1 MNLLEGV
8 YDPGILKAVFL
19 AGGPGS
25 GKSFAANNI
34 FGIDNIMKGTSA
46 VGLKV
51 VNSDPAF
58 EHFLKKRGV
67 DPKDLGKLSAKVFNY
82 YTTSKNNPRQKGKEL
97 KDKLQAMYEK
107 GRLGLII
114 DGTGHNYGKI
124 EKRRK
129 KLEALGYDTAMIFV
143 NTSLEIALERNSK
156 RERVLPEDLVKKS
169 WSDVQNNM
177 GKFQSL
183 FGRNFMIVD
192 NSEVGDFSKMHSDK
206 VSNALK
212 FVKTPIKNRIGKKWV
227 QDQLKLKSL
236 GESVV
241 VDLDRPKTNLGESI
255 ALRAILST
263 ITENDLDLFLQKE
276 YLAEDNNTSSHHVD
290 DGPGTFFKSSG
301 AYQAYS
307 KKMSD
312 LVGWEILDY
321 AMSGGDFEAFNSD
334 REISP
339 NTYYPAGV
347 PGETTPTNSEDYK
360 TAKAYEKWKARIH
373 QVAKA
378 YGSKFLDF
386 KDIETARKPVTP
398 SGQRVVEPNKV
409 SKNELKEGV
418 QDKYTFKAV
427 FLAGGPGSGK
437 STVIDK
443 IFGIPPSGKVK
454 SSLTKT
460 GLKIVNLDQS
470 YEYLKKKHNLPASSD
485 DFTDEERSL
494 DGKLM
499 GKARKVAQKQMDNYL
514 EGKLGIIIDGTGG
527 SSNVLLGKKKAIEE
541 LGYDTYMIFVDTS
554 LQVALDRNA
563 NRKDRSLLA
572 KVVERTWQKV
582 QDNLKT
588 YSSAFGSNFININTD
603 KDIGDT
609 LPPSVISSVMK
620 FIKKPIKN
628 KEALKWL
635 KQTKGL

>member
-255 ALRAILST
+255 ALQAIIST

-276 YLAEDNNTSSHHVD
+276 YLIEDNNTSTHHVD

-301 AYQAYS
+301 AYQSYS

-312 LVGWEILDY
+312 LVGWKILDY